1 MDYKQLANDIYEKVG
16 GGKNIQHVTHCAT
29 RLRFTLADDKKADSE
44 GIKQLKGVTGLVQGN
59 GQYQVIIG
67 PDVSS
72 VYAQLPVTENGAE
85 DASNDNSVIS
95 RLLDFIAGCFTPM
108 IAIIA
113 AGGMLQVVLSLLE
126 LSGILAATDD
136 TYLVLYQVSQAA
148 FFFIP
153 IYLGNSVAKRLKI
166 DPFLGSYVG
175 GIFVMPGL
183 TTLLSQEGG
192 ITLFGLTVPN
202 VSYNA
207 SVLPVLLT
215 VWLMSYV
222 YRFADRILPNSVKFI
237 LRPLIAIIVI
247 TPFALLLIGPLG
259 VTIGNYVSQ
268 FLNYLTNN
276 FGPLAVLFMGAFAQL
291 LVMTGMH
298 TTLTP
303 ILLTSLATY
312 GYDDL
317 IVPGM
322 LLGLAAEAAI
332 CLAAGIKANDAEFKQ
347 VSFSSAITALM
358 GVSEPALYGV
368 TLRLKKPIV
377 GMILGGAVG
386 GLYFGLMKINT
397 PVVIA
402 SFVAL
407 PSYSNVLHATI
418 GSLITFVIAFAYTW
432 FVVKDSDFPNNNVAT
447 VTETA
452 DVEAPAA
459 TETTEEQT
467 VVEKIVL
474 APLQGTVIPLAETND
489 QAFASLALGKGAA
502 MKPQDDTIAAPFSG
516 KVSAVFP
523 GNHAIGITSD
533 SGIELLIHIG
543 IDTVNMQ
550 GDGFT
555 RQVNDGDT
563 FSAGQALLHFDS
575 AKIAAAGYEDTVMI
589 TVTNTMNFLDV
600 VALAA
605 HQEVQ
610 AGDQLL
616 AVF

>member
-1 MDYKQLANDIYEKVG
+1 
-16 GGKNIQHVTHCAT
+16 
-29 RLRFTLADDKKADSE
+29 
-44 GIKQLKGVTGLVQGN
+44 
-59 GQYQVIIG
+59 
-67 PDVSS
+67 
-72 VYAQLPVTENGAE
+72 
-85 DASNDNSVIS
+85 
-95 RLLDFIAGCFTPM
+95 
-108 IAIIA
+108 
-113 AGGMLQVVLSLLE
+113 
-126 LSGILAATDD
+126 
-136 TYLVLYQVSQAA
+136 
-148 FFFIP
+148 
-153 IYLGNSVAKRLKI
+153 
-166 DPFLGSYVG
+166 
-175 GIFVMPGL
+175 
-183 TTLLSQEGG
+183 
-192 ITLFGLTVPN
+192 
-202 VSYNA
+202 
-207 SVLPVLLT
+207 
-215 VWLMSYV
+215 
-222 YRFADRILPNSVKFI
+222 
-237 LRPLIAIIVI
+237 
-247 TPFALLLIGPLG
+247 
-259 VTIGNYVSQ
+259 
-268 FLNYLTNN
+268 
-276 FGPLAVLFMGAFAQL
+276 
-291 LVMTGMH
+291 
-298 TTLTP
+298 
-303 ILLTSLATY
+303 
-312 GYDDL
+312 
-317 IVPGM
+317 
-322 LLGLAAEAAI
+322 
-332 CLAAGIKANDAEFKQ
+332 
-347 VSFSSAITALM
+347 
-358 GVSEPALYGV
+358 
-368 TLRLKKPIV
+368 
-377 GMILGGAVG
+377 VG

-474 APLQGTVIPLAETND
+474 APLQGMVIPLAETND
-489 QAFASLALGKGAA
+489 QVFASLALGKGAA
-502 MKPQDDTIAAPFSG
+502 VKPQDDTIAAPFSG

>member
-16 GGKNIQHVTHCAT
+16 GDKNIQHVTHCAT

-418 GSLITFVIAFAYTW
+418 GSLITFAIAFAYTW

-452 DVEAPAA
+452 DVQAPAA
-459 TETTEEQT
+459 TETTEEQA

-474 APLQGTVIPLAETND
+474 APLQGTVILLAETND

-502 MKPQDDTIAAPFSG
+502 VKPQDDTIAAPFSG

-605 HQEVQ
+605 HQDVQ

>member
-16 GGKNIQHVTHCAT
+16 GDKNIQHVTHCAT

-502 MKPQDDTIAAPFSG
+502 VKPQDDTIAAPFSG